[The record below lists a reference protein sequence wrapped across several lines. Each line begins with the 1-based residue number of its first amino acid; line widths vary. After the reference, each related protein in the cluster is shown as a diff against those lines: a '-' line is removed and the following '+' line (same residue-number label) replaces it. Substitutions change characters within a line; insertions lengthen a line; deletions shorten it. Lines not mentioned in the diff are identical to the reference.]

1 MANMSRLLDICS
13 ALGGS
18 VLGGS
23 ARALLVTASCV
34 AACLGATG
42 CSAKADIPE
51 VVVTESDIAFD
62 GVPLVPGFT
71 DQDATLETQFDHPD
85 GVDLPT
91 SLNPKL
97 YALSAKVTARGD
109 MQDLSFLK
117 TIKLQIA
124 SHTNTPPPAV
134 VASYQ
139 RGSSNTAS
147 KEINLDIDSGADV
160 LDYWNT
166 KNAYYIV
173 TISGS
178 LPQDDWAIDATVSF
192 AGQLSISTN

>member
-1 MANMSRLLDICS
+1 M
-13 ALGGS
+13 
-18 VLGGS
+18 
-23 ARALLVTASCV
+23 
-34 AACLGATG
+34 GAMG

-97 YALSAKVTARGD
+97 YTLSAKVIARGD

-117 TIKLQIA
+117 TINLQIA
-124 SHTNTPPPAV
+124 SRANNPPPAV

-139 RGSSNTAS
+139 RAAS
-147 KEINLDIDSGADV
+147 GTVGKEIDLDIDSSADV

-166 KNAYYIV
+166 KSAYYTV
-173 TISGS
+173 RISGL
-178 LPQDDWAIDATVSF
+178 LPQDSWAIDVTVSF
-192 AGQLSISTN
+192 AGQLSISAN